1 MPVFEKRRHAGGKMD
16 PLSLRLF
23 VRTVEEGR
31 ITAVAA
37 SEHIAAAAVS
47 KRLSELEQSLN
58 AELLTRTNRGVVPT
72 AAGLA
77 LLSLARRA
85 LRGLDDIPLQMKDFN
100 EGVRGDVRVYA
111 NISSLSQ
118 FLPQDLKRFTAQHP
132 QVNIHLDENV
142 STRTLRAVAENAAD
156 IGIFTFGDHSA
167 PLEILNYR
175 RDRLALLVPGG
186 HPLRVRTGVRF
197 VETLDHFFIG
207 MRVDSALS
215 VQMARAA
222 AEADRP
228 LRIRMNVASY
238 DVLAMMVD
246 AGLGL
251 ALMPEDLARQ
261 YAQRLDLAVIR
272 LEDPW
277 AAREIKMCV
286 RRYADLSPAARLL
299 VDHLGSAAAWQ
310 DPALRRRRDPGPTR

>member
-1 MPVFEKRRHAGGKMD
+1 MD
-16 PLSLRLF
+16 PVSLRLF

-31 ITAVAA
+31 ITAVAH

-47 KRLSELEQSLN
+47 KRLSEMEQALN
-58 AELLTRTNRGVVPT
+58 TVLLTRTNRGVVPT

-100 EGVRGDVRVYA
+100 QGVKGDVRIYA

-118 FLPQDLKRFTAQHP
+118 FLPQDLKRFTAQYP
-132 QVNIHLDENV
+132 LVNIHLEENV

-156 IGIFTFGDHSA
+156 IGIFTVGDHCA

-175 RDRLALLVPGG
+175 RDRLALLVPVG
-186 HPLRVRTGVRF
+186 HTLCDHASVRF
-197 VETLDHFFIG
+197 IETLDHFYIG
-207 MRVDSALS
+207 MRVDSGLS

-228 LRIRMNVASY
+228 LRVRMNVASY
-238 DVLAMMVD
+238 DVLAMMVE

-251 ALMPEDLARQ
+251 GLMPEDLARQ
-261 YAQRLDLAVIR
+261 HAQRLDLTVIG

-286 RRYADLSPAARLL
+286 RRYADLTPAARLL
-299 VDHLGSAAAWQ
+299 VDHLGGAATWQ
-310 DPALRRRRDPGPTR
+310 DPVLRHRREPAPTR

>member
-1 MPVFEKRRHAGGKMD
+1 MD

-23 VRTVEEGR
+23 VRVVEEGR
-31 ITAVAA
+31 ITAVAH

-47 KRLSELEQSLN
+47 KRLSEMEQSLN
-58 AELLTRTNRGVVPT
+58 TVLLTRTNRGVVPT
-72 AAGLA
+72 AAGVA
-77 LLSLARRA
+77 LLGLARRA
-85 LRGLDDIPLQMKDFN
+85 LRGLADIPLQMKDFN
-100 EGVRGDVRVYA
+100 EGVKGDVRIFA

-132 QVNIHLDENV
+132 QVNIHLEENV

-156 IGIFTFGDHSA
+156 IGIFTVGDHSV

-186 HPLRVRTGVRF
+186 HELRDRASVRF
-197 VETLDHFFIG
+197 VETLEHFYIG

-228 LRIRMNVASY
+228 LRVRMNVASY

-261 YAQRLDLAVIR
+261 HAQRLDLGVIG
-272 LEDPW
+272 LADSW
-277 AAREIKMCV
+277 AAREIKICV

-299 VDHLGSAAAWQ
+299 VDHLGAAAAWQ
-310 DPALRRRRDPGPTR
+310 APSPRRRRDDAPTR